1 MTPPASTNAPA
12 PRRARPSLADEAGL
26 IGKVAVFWI
35 VALLLIGLL
44 LLDGLSIVLTTF
56 KLSSTAQGAASA
68 AATTYK
74 NVHDVDKACTA
85 AEASLLGDDVPVPT
99 NETWCTIDTS
109 SGATTIELKKTA
121 TTIVLGRM
129 SFTEEL
135 TKVKVDEAA
144 EPSSL

>member
-1 MTPPASTNAPA
+1 MTPTTSTNVREAA
-12 PRRARPSLADEAGL
+12 GRPSLHDEAGL

-56 KLSSTAQGAASA
+56 KLSNTAQGAAST

-74 NVHDVDKACTA
+74 NLHDVDKACTA
-85 AEASLLGDDVPVPT
+85 AEASVLGDDLPVPD
-99 NETWCTIDTS
+99 NDTWCTIDENT
-109 SGATTIELKKTA
+109 GAATIQLKKSA
-121 TTIVLGRM
+121 TTIVLGRV
-129 SFTEEL
+129 SFTEDL
-135 TKVKVDEAA
+135 TKVKVDETA